1 MAANRN
7 CKTAM
12 LHKVLFVD
20 DEPSIR
26 LTLPHILRLKGY
38 EVTATGSV
46 TEALAAM
53 QKDEFDVLI
62 ADLNIG
68 QPGDGFTVVSAM
80 RRVQPKAVTLI
91 LTGYPAFE
99 SALEAIRSQV
109 DDYLVKPA
117 DVEVLCDVIEKNLE
131 QHTPVAH
138 IVPRKLWLVIR
149 DHSQEIIERWKHEF
163 ANGTES
169 SLSAELE
176 QYFSVVLFEIAEMLE
191 SHPKTV
197 SPAALKA
204 AANHGQHRRSEGA
217 SVQTLMQEIRTFRQ
231 ILFRVIQEN
240 LLAVNTSYVISDM
253 TVISDHLDEQLKS
266 SVEAFQDTSAMV

>member
-1 MAANRN
+1 
-7 CKTAM
+7 M

-20 DEPSIR
+20 DEASIR

-38 EVTATGSV
+38 EVIATGTVS
-46 TEALAAM
+46 EALAAM
-53 QKDEFDVLI
+53 QRDVFDVLI

-117 DVEVLCDVIEKNLE
+117 DVEVLCDVIEKNLVE
-131 QHTPVAH
+131 HTPIAH
-138 IVPRKLWLVIR
+138 ITPRKLWLVMR
-149 DHSQEIIERWKHEF
+149 DHSQEILERWQQEMVNENADHASGSDETAQYF
-163 ANGTES
+163 RVV
-169 SLSAELE
+169 LAEL
-176 QYFSVVLFEIAEMLE
+176 ADMLE
-191 SHPKTV
+191 THPARV
-197 SPAALKA
+197 SDHGLKA
-204 AANHGQHRRSEGA
+204 SANHGQRSRATGA
-217 SVQTLMQEIRTFRQ
+217 SVQALIKEIKVFRQ
-231 ILFRVIQEN
+231 VLFRVIQEN

-253 TVISDHLDEQLKS
+253 ALISDHLDEQLKA
-266 SVEAFQDTSAMV
+266 SVEAFQRSSAMA